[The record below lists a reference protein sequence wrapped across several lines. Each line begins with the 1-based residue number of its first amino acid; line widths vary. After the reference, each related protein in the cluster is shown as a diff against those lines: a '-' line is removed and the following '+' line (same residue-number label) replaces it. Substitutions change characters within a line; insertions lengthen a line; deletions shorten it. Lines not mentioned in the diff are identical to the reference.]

1 MILICLK
8 NSLVTILF
16 VAVLSNIALV
26 HAADE
31 DEDVNNDNED
41 DANNFAMDNENP
53 IEAGANNVSVNI
65 PFKQRLGNAWNTSN
79 QFIRNHKWSFL
90 SISIIMLLGA
100 IALGIY
106 WGMKTFYIDKSAMDA
121 IETHFSQQ
129 MFNGTSQQRQKE
141 TTDTMLTVI
150 IVVIILVIIAYF
162 IYFFFFDTDDDDD
175 EVTNESKQKSLA
187 KSTKSKKSNKTLMK
201 EKVLVTTVKTEKSKR
216 ETPSKRES
224 STKVIKVS
232 SKSKRMVNM
241 NLSKK
246 SGKI

>member
-1 MILICLK
+1 MISICLK
-8 NSLVTILF
+8 NFLVTILF

-90 SISIIMLLGA
+90 SIAIIMLLGA

-121 IETHFSQQ
+121 IETHFSLQ
-129 MFNGTSQQRQKE
+129 MATGTMHQHKE
-141 TTDTMLTVI
+141 TTDSMLIVI

-162 IYFFFFDTDDDDD
+162 IYFFFFDTDDDD
-175 EVTNESKQKSLA
+175 EVTNESKQKS
-187 KSTKSKKSNKTLMK
+187 TKSKKSNRTLMK